1 MANSFSISMIR
12 GTMFIP
18 RIPYDWPIVNRLLER
33 FQGFI
38 PTVYGSPQPDGN
50 VLYTPGDWELRSPD
64 GLKRLIFSTQK
75 IDYIELGQKDYSLSV
90 LENFAHICSDVFS
103 EIAANHGQTSSRLA
117 IAPSFVCSTSFSQVK
132 GLLNSIYVEG
142 KLSFAQSEL
151 DSCDFSQ
158 VYRPI
163 KNIAGKDISMN
174 FLSKFTTE
182 TIISTNDG
190 TPKPVK
196 LVKAD
201 FDINTTP
208 VQGII
213 FGIDS
218 IRDFFAK
225 AGTLCE
231 DFYHFYFQE

>member
-1 MANSFSISMIR
+1 MANFFSISKIR

-18 RIPYDWPIVNRLLER
+18 RIPYDWSIVNRLLEK

-75 IDYIELGQKDYSLSV
+75 IDYIEIGQKDYSQAVIES
-90 LENFAHICSDVFS
+90 FSQICSVVFS
-103 EIAANHGQTSSRLA
+103 EIVANHGQMSSRLA
-117 IAPSFVCSTSFSQVK
+117 IAPSFVCSTPFARVK
-132 GLLNSIYVEG
+132 GFLNNIYIES
-142 KLSFAQSEL
+142 KMSFAHSEL

-158 VYRPI
+158 VFRPI
-163 KNIAGKDISMN
+163 KNIAGTDVSMN

-182 TIISTNDG
+182 TVVSTNDSARR
-190 TPKPVK
+190 PIQ

-208 VQGII
+208 NQEVSFDIE
-213 FGIDS
+213 S

-231 DFYHFYFQE
+231 EFYQFYFQD